1 MAIASEGPHPSVDEV
16 VRSTIER
23 LMSDYSSQV
32 PEATVMRCVD
42 AARHAVRFF
51 GEEPSDLP
59 RVLERIARADLEQIV
74 NGRDSG
80 ARIYGVHRP
89 GRASLGPA

>member
-1 MAIASEGPHPSVDEV
+1 MAASPHFAGSIDDNV
-16 VRSTIER
+16 VCQLTRR
-23 LMSDYSSQV
+23 LIDDYAAQL
-32 PEATVMRCVD
+32 PETTVWRCVD

-51 GEEPSDLP
+51 GEEPQDLP
-59 RVLERIARADLEQIV
+59 KVLERIARADLDQIV

-89 GRASLGPA
+89 AHGVDA